1 MAEEFQL
8 GSGNWWVSASSS
20 SRNRFDGSSSSSSSA
35 AAAASS
41 ALHMSSN
48 SNSVSMG
55 ISSFGWAAPG
65 EVVDIKA
72 AAAARSSLDS
82 ASPTPSGGV
91 LVDPN
96 LQIMGLG
103 LSSQPLDW
111 NQSLFRGEKGE
122 QNSYGSMLQQEMSSN
137 ANYHH
142 HQHQHQQ
149 ETTSEE
155 QWRQRVLYSGGGGGS
170 DEASVNDYNKQQ
182 QMGGGRAGFSL
193 DQPPAHEYLGGGGGG
208 GASTCQGLN
217 TSFELDSSYG
227 SPSTML
233 QAGLLASN
241 SNNQPNFTA
250 RTSMGF
256 PYNNNTPANYG
267 AAGDV
272 MSSSWSKFPQ
282 FLRTTSPPKQPQL
295 HFSNNTTFWNAT
307 AAAMNDVRSTFF
319 PSLHTQLPSS
329 TVDEKPK
336 NVSDVRDLSTSTAAA
351 AKKTSNETPSGKRAR
366 NENPSPPMPPFKVR
380 KEKMGDRITAL
391 QQLVSP
397 FGKTDTASVLTE
409 AIEYIKFLHDQVN
422 ALSAPYMKSGS
433 SMQQHQQMISS
444 EKSKD
449 PEGGARQDLRSRG
462 LCLVPVSSTFP
473 VTHET
478 TADFWSPTSFGGS
491 FR

>member
-1 MAEEFQL
+1 
-8 GSGNWWVSASSS
+8 
-20 SRNRFDGSSSSSSSA
+20 
-35 AAAASS
+35 
-41 ALHMSSN
+41 
-48 SNSVSMG
+48 
-55 ISSFGWAAPG
+55 
-65 EVVDIKA
+65 
-72 AAAARSSLDS
+72 
-82 ASPTPSGGV
+82 
-91 LVDPN
+91 
-96 LQIMGLG
+96 
-103 LSSQPLDW
+103 
-111 NQSLFRGEKGE
+111 
-122 QNSYGSMLQQEMSSN
+122 
-137 ANYHH
+137 
-142 HQHQHQQ
+142 
-149 ETTSEE
+149 
-155 QWRQRVLYSGGGGGS
+155 
-170 DEASVNDYNKQQ
+170 
-182 QMGGGRAGFSL
+182 MGGGRAGFSL
-193 DQPPAHEYLGGGGGG
+193 DQPAAHEYLGGG

-241 SNNQPNFTA
+241 SNNHPNFTA

>member
-20 SRNRFDGSSSSSSSA
+20 SRNRFDGSSSSSSSSA

-41 ALHMSSN
+41 ALHN

-111 NQSLFRGEKGE
+111 NQSLF
-122 QNSYGSMLQQEMSSN
+122 
-137 ANYHH
+137 
-142 HQHQHQQ
+142 QQ

-193 DQPPAHEYLGGGGGG
+193 DQPAAHEYLGGG

>member
-8 GSGNWWVSASSS
+8 GAGNWWVSASSS
-20 SRNRFDGSSSSSSSA
+20 SSRNRFDSGGGSSSSSSSPA

-41 ALHMSSN
+41 ALHMS

-72 AAAARSSLDS
+72 ARSSLDS
-82 ASPTPSGGV
+82 ASATASGGV

-103 LSSQPLDW
+103 LSSQPIDW

-122 QNSYGSMLQQEMSSN
+122 QNSFGSMLQQQELSSN

-142 HQHQHQQ
+142 HHHQQ
-149 ETTSEE
+149 ETASEE
-155 QWRQRVLYSGGGGGS
+155 QWRHRVLYSGGGGS
-170 DEASVNDYNKQQ
+170 DEASVNDYNNKQQ
-182 QMGGGRAGFSL
+182 MGGGGRAGFSL
-193 DQPPAHEYLGGGGGG
+193 DQPAHEYLGG

-227 SPSTML
+227 SPSTIL
-233 QAGLLASN
+233 QAGLLVSN
-241 SNNQPNFTA
+241 SNNNQPNFTA
-250 RTSMGF
+250 RTSMSF
-256 PYNNNTPANYG
+256 PYNNTPANYG

-272 MSSSWSKFPQ
+272 MSSSWSNKFPQ
-282 FLRTTSPPKQPQL
+282 FLRTTSPPPPQQPQL

-319 PSLHTQLPSS
+319 PSLHSQLPSS
-329 TVDEKPK
+329 AVDEKPK
-336 NVSDVRDLSTSTAAA
+336 NVSDLSTSTAAA
-351 AKKTSNETPSGKRAR
+351 AKKTSNETPSGKRSR

-433 SMQQHQQMISS
+433 SMQHQQQQISS